1 MLEVSF
7 ILSRTEFCTVK
18 KPCSLLVGRLGHA
31 IERGVKQV
39 TRELVLLGAGH
50 ELPTQARK

>member
-7 ILSRTEFCTVK
+7 ILSRTEFCAVK

-39 TRELVLLGAGH
+39 TRELVLPGAGH